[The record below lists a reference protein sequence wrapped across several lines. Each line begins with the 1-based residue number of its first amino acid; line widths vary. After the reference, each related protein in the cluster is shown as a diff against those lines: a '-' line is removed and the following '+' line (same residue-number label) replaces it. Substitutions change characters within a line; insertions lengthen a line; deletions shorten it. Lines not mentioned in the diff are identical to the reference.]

1 MATLLGNTYTAFCQ
15 KGSFSDMTADIARRK
30 APEERELS
38 QKREELLSLQSL
50 LAQRELDLATL
61 QAELN
66 AFERRYLR
74 IVGIRY
80 AELDEIEAQIA
91 EALSRASLK
100 NPQAQE
106 CAYQT
111 RARANESAHASKIVQ
126 EQSIHAD
133 RFKPSDAL
141 KKLHREI
148 AKCIHPDL
156 ATDEN
161 DRMGRQRFMAE
172 ANQAYEAG
180 DEIHLRE
187 ILHKWE
193 SSPEAIKG
201 DGVGAELIRVIRKIS
216 QVEERM
222 LTLDT
227 TIAQL
232 QLSDLFRL
240 KKEVEEAEVD
250 GRDLLAEMASR
261 LNEQIVDAKGHL
273 VSLH

>member
-1 MATLLGNTYTAFCQ
+1 
-15 KGSFSDMTADIARRK
+15 MTADIAWRQ

-50 LAQRELDLATL
+50 LAQRELYLATL

-80 AELDEIEAQIA
+80 GELDEIEAQIA

-106 CAYQT
+106 RAYQT
-111 RARANESAHASKIVQ
+111 RARADDSAHASKIAQ

-141 KKLHREI
+141 KKLYREV

-161 DRMGRQRFMAE
+161 DRMRRQRFMAE

-193 SSPEAIKG
+193 SSPEANKG

-216 QVEERM
+216 QVEGRL
-222 LTLDT
+222 LTLNT
-227 TIAQL
+227 TIIQL
-232 QLSDLFRL
+232 QLSALYRL
-240 KKEVEEAEVD
+240 KAEVEEAEAEW
-250 GRDLLAEMASR
+250 RDLLAEMALR
-261 LNEQIVDAKGHL
+261 LDQQIADARGHL